1 MVENNGPGDREGAKP
16 PVRPAESG
24 DGLPAWANRAMGVRK
39 SDESASVPDSQPA
52 GLRAVP
58 GVEDSRPAWARRARQ
73 SGSDAGQAPSSSPAP
88 ASAPET
94 AVDEVEA
101 PATEPFG
108 AVPLKQDEPPRKGGG
123 VDRRWVAVGVGAAA
137 VVAVAGVFGAIVMQF
152 TGGDDGE
159 AGAEEPLPAAASEQL
174 SSPADE
180 QAIAPASFS
189 CEESREGKTV
199 TGNGAGDTDSVAG
212 SVLAFEDA
220 YYNQRSAKAAV
231 ELTGKDSP
239 FRSDAA
245 VKTLQE
251 GIDSVPKTTEYCVE
265 VTTDGDKAA
274 VELIEARPGAS
285 EETFV
290 QKFTTSREDD
300 KVVIVDI
307 SEEE

>member
-1 MVENNGPGDREGAKP
+1 
-16 PVRPAESG
+16 
-24 DGLPAWANRAMGVRK
+24 MGVRK

-52 GLRAVP
+52 GLRSVP

-73 SGSDAGQAPSSSPAP
+73 SGADAGEVPSNSPAP
-88 ASAPET
+88 EPEA

-108 AVPLKQDEPPRKGGG
+108 AVPLKPDEPPRKGAG

-137 VVAVAGVFGAIVMQF
+137 VVAVAGVFGAIAMQF
-152 TGGDDGE
+152 AGGGEEE
-159 AGAEEPLPAAASEQL
+159 AGTDEPLPAAASEQL
-174 SSPADE
+174 ASPADKK
-180 QAIAPASFS
+180 AVAPASFS

-199 TGNGAGDTDSVAG
+199 TGNGSGDTDSVSGA
-212 SVLAFEDA
+212 VLAFEDA
-220 YYNQRSAKAAV
+220 YYNERSAKAAV
-231 ELTGKDSP
+231 ELMGKDSP

-245 VKTLQE
+245 VETLQD
-251 GIDSVPKTTEYCVE
+251 GIDSVPADTDYCVE
-265 VTTDGDKAA
+265 VTTDGDKAS
-274 VELIEARPGAS
+274 VELTEARPGAS